1 MGRQRAPSP
10 TMSRMMSRADRR
22 EFRLLFGDATLDPLG
37 SPDARPLSRALN
49 SVFQE
54 EALMSPWS
62 VGAPMDQ
69 PEMIS
74 GPPTLSRLWVGV
86 TSPSLAASIALERS
100 LWINQLH
107 HPCVQKTSVFAYLVL
122 KFAGPAQD
130 NCGRAVCL
138 PSQKARSALVYLTST
153 NMDSVEEGAP
163 AKRRRISSVGVI
175 TDEVQK
181 RLLERLSQGYLG
193 AYLWESGIR
202 GQDVENCLKAERRSG
217 VAVLAIS
224 AMQNCLRVYESL
236 KIDEVRAMRQQFPM
250 NLRGKQIGHIWDIFQ
265 GLCMGKRFCKE

>member
-1 MGRQRAPSP
+1 MGFKAEGIQPGCVAIGIRSEEAK
-10 TMSRMMSRADRR
+10 
-22 EFRLLFGDATLDPLG
+22 
-37 SPDARPLSRALN
+37 PLSDYVCSYPPTAAAK
-49 SVFQE
+49 FQGF
-54 EALMSPWS
+54 WIW
-62 VGAPMDQ
+62 VGS
-69 PEMIS
+69 EMIS

-107 HPCVQKTSVFAYLVL
+107 HPCVQKTSVFAYLVM

-153 NMDSVEEGAP
+153 DLGSVEEGAP
-163 AKRRRISSVGVI
+163 AKRRRISSVGMI

-181 RLLERLSQGYLG
+181 RLLERISKGYLG

-202 GQDVENCLKAERRSG
+202 GQDVLNCLKPNDVGEWLSWLFLPCRI
-217 VAVLAIS
+217 V
-224 AMQNCLRVYESL
+224 
-236 KIDEVRAMRQQFPM
+236 
-250 NLRGKQIGHIWDIFQ
+250 
-265 GLCMGKRFCKE
+265 

>member
-1 MGRQRAPSP
+1 
-10 TMSRMMSRADRR
+10 
-22 EFRLLFGDATLDPLG
+22 
-37 SPDARPLSRALN
+37 
-49 SVFQE
+49 
-54 EALMSPWS
+54 MSPWS

-107 HPCVQKTSVFAYLVL
+107 HPCVQKTSVFAYLVM

-130 NCGRAVCL
+130 NCGCGMLAVTESSLCVGVL
-138 PSQKARSALVYLTST
+138 AST
-153 NMDSVEEGAP
+153 DLDSVEEGAP

-181 RLLERLSQGYLG
+181 KAAWNVYQR
-193 AYLWESGIR
+193 GI
-202 GQDVENCLKAERRSG
+202 
-217 VAVLAIS
+217 
-224 AMQNCLRVYESL
+224 
-236 KIDEVRAMRQQFPM
+236 
-250 NLRGKQIGHIWDIFQ
+250 
-265 GLCMGKRFCKE
+265 

>member
-10 TMSRMMSRADRR
+10 TMCRMMSRADIR
-22 EFRLLFGDATLDPLG
+22 EFRLLFGDASLDVLG

-62 VGAPMDQ
+62 VGAPIDQ
-69 PEMIS
+69 PQMIS
-74 GPPTLSRLWVGV
+74 GPPTLSRLWFGV

-107 HPCVQKTSVFAYLVL
+107 HPCVQKTSVFAYLVM

-153 NMDSVEEGAP
+153 DLDSVEEGAP
-163 AKRRRISSVGVI
+163 AKRRRISSAGVI

-181 RLLERLSQGYLG
+181 SAGTF
-193 AYLWESGIR
+193 I
-202 GQDVENCLKAERRSG
+202 KG
-217 VAVLAIS
+217 V
-224 AMQNCLRVYESL
+224 
-236 KIDEVRAMRQQFPM
+236 
-250 NLRGKQIGHIWDIFQ
+250 
-265 GLCMGKRFCKE
+265 